1 MKNWNQENEDGVG
14 ASLEFPKPLNESGCP
29 PHMLKLWEGAVCMVM
44 RKLNA
49 DLKLRTHLVVDRV
62 SARSVCV
69 VQSHVYEGTGFACG
83 DESAC
88 ALHFPHHVQVA
99 DQA

>member
-14 ASLEFPKPLNESGCP
+14 SSLEFLKSLNESGYP
-29 PHMLKLWEGAVCMVM
+29 PHMLKLWKGTVCMVK
-44 RKLNA
+44 RNLNA
-49 DLKLRTHLVVDRV
+49 DLKLGTRLIVDV
-62 SARSVCV
+62 SARSVRV
-69 VQSHVYEGTGFACG
+69 VESPVYEGPGFACG

-88 ALHFPHHVQVA
+88 ALHPPHHIQVA